1 MSVEETTT
9 VVRITLRDV
18 YDGQQQMQA
27 TLALLAERLPAHVEK
42 TDKAIE
48 RVEITQS
55 DHEKRL
61 RAIETRLWIAVGGLT
76 LLFVGADLIRPLINQ

>member
-18 YDGQQQMQA
+18 YDGQQQMNT

-42 TDKAIE
+42 TEAAII
-48 RVEITQS
+48 RVEQVQL

-61 RAIETRLWIAVGGLT
+61 RSIETRLWIAVGGLT
-76 LLFVGADLIRPLINQ
+76 LLIVGSDLIKPFIQ

>member
-18 YDGQQQMQA
+18 YDGQQQMNT

-42 TDKAIE
+42 TEAAIV
-48 RVEITQS
+48 RVEQVQT

-61 RAIETRLWIAVGGLT
+61 RSIETRLWIAVGGLT
-76 LLFVGADLIRPLINQ
+76 LLIVGSDLIKPFIQ

>member
-1 MSVEETTT
+1 MSIEETTT

-18 YDGQQQMQA
+18 YDGQQQMNT

-42 TDKAIE
+42 TDAAIT
-48 RVEITQS
+48 RVEQVQI

-61 RAIETRLWIAVGGLT
+61 RSIETRLWLAVGGLT
-76 LLFVGADLIRPLINQ
+76 LLVVGADLIKPFIQQ